1 MIPRN
6 LKYPLAQ
13 TSCTVHFEKVVRAH
27 AGAVTMLRDVW
38 GLLQAQFISLLQHFP
53 VTYPI
58 VAAAL
63 HAVLHTAGVPLYTGA

>member
-1 MIPRN
+1 
-6 LKYPLAQ
+6 
-13 TSCTVHFEKVVRAH
+13 
-27 AGAVTMLRDVW
+27 MLRDVW